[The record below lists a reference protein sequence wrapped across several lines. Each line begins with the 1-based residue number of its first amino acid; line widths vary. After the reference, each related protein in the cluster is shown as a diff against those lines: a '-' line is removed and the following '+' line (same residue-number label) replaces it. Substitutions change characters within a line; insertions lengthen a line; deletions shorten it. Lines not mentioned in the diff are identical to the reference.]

1 MLFRS
6 PSVEAGEAPE
16 PIAIIGMAA
25 RLPGAPDVDAFWHNL
40 AQGRDSITEIPA
52 SRWDWRAVWGD
63 PAREDNRTH
72 VKWGGFIEGVDEFD
86 PLFFGISPKEAEVM
100 DPQQRLLMEYT
111 WRAIED
117 AGIAPSSLSG
127 RQVALYVGTAGG
139 GYASLIARAGL
150 AIEGYSA
157 TAIVP
162 SVGPNRMSYLLNL
175 HGPSEPVETA
185 CSSSL
190 VALRKGVMALQHGGC
205 ELAIVGGVNTMVTPD
220 AHISFSKAG
229 MLSARGRCATFS
241 AQADGYA
248 RGEGVGMLVLK
259 KLKQAQADGDPI
271 HGVIRATAE
280 NHGGRANS
288 LTAPNP
294 KAQAELLE
302 QAYTQAGVDPR
313 SIGYIEAHG
322 TGTALGDPIEING
335 LKTAFK
341 RLYEQAQ
348 APQPE
353 QPHCGIGSVKTNI
366 GHLELAAGVAG
377 VIKVLL
383 QLKHRTLAKSL
394 HAEELNPYIQLE
406 GSPFYIVRESLPWP
420 APLDAQGRELPRR
433 AGVSSFGFG
442 GVNAHVVLEEYVAPP
457 AQPQASG
464 PQAIVL
470 SEIGRAHV

>member
-6 PSVEAGEAPE
+6 
-16 PIAIIGMAA
+16 
-25 RLPGAPDVDAFWHNL
+25 
-40 AQGRDSITEIPA
+40 
-52 SRWDWRAVWGD
+52 
-63 PAREDNRTH
+63 
-72 VKWGGFIEGVDEFD
+72 
-86 PLFFGISPKEAEVM
+86 
-100 DPQQRLLMEYT
+100 
-111 WRAIED
+111 
-117 AGIAPSSLSG
+117 
-127 RQVALYVGTAGG
+127 
-139 GYASLIARAGL
+139 
-150 AIEGYSA
+150 
-157 TAIVP
+157 
-162 SVGPNRMSYLLNL
+162 
-175 HGPSEPVETA
+175 
-185 CSSSL
+185 
-190 VALRKGVMALQHGGC
+190 
-205 ELAIVGGVNTMVTPD
+205 
-220 AHISFSKAG
+220 
-229 MLSARGRCATFS
+229 
-241 AQADGYA
+241 
-248 RGEGVGMLVLK
+248 
-259 KLKQAQADGDPI
+259 ADGDPI

-470 SEIGRAHV
+470 SARNEERLREQAQQLLQAIEQPGYTDEDLPALACTLQVGRDAMDERLGLVASSIGWVAS